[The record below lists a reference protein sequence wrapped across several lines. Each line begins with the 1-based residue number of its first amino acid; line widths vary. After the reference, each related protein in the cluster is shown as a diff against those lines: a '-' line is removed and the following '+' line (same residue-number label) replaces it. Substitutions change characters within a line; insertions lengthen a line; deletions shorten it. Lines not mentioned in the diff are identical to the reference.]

1 MPEALNV
8 TTPSDREVVVTRDF
22 DAPRDLV
29 FEAWTTPDLVSRW
42 LLGPPGWTMPVCE
55 IDARVGGRYRY
66 VWRHPDGRELKMGG
80 VYREV
85 DPPERLVSIE
95 RFDDPVMGGDAQVTM
110 LLTESGGRTTMTMTI
125 LYASREIRDG
135 AVATGM
141 TDGMEQSFVRLDAIL
156 ATPD

>member
-1 MPEALNV
+1 
-8 TTPSDREVVVTRDF
+8 
-22 DAPRDLV
+22 
-29 FEAWTTPDLVSRW
+29 
-42 LLGPPGWTMPVCE
+42 MPVCE

-85 DPPERLVSIE
+85 VPPERLVSTE

-156 ATPD
+156 ATSD

>member
-8 TTPSDREVVVTRDF
+8 TTPSDREVVITRDF

-29 FEAWTTPDLVSRW
+29 FEAWTTPELVSRW
-42 LLGPPGWTMPVCE
+42 LLGPPDWTMPVCE

-85 DPPERLVSIE
+85 VPPERLVSTE

-110 LLTESGGRTTMTMTI
+110 LLTESGGRTTMTMTV

-156 ATPD
+156 ATSD